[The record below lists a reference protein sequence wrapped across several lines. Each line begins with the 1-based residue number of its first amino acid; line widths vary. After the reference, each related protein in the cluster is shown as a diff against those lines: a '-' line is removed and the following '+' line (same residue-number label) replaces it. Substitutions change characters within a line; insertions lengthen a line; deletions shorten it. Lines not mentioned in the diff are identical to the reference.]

1 MKISPFLI
9 KMTLV
14 GLILFCWW
22 IPSLVWGQKNI
33 QMKTQDRI
41 PAVAGMFY
49 ESDSGLL
56 RKHLQQLFSQ
66 ALAPIGGDEV
76 AALLV
81 PHAGY
86 VYSGGVAAS
95 AFNQIP
101 AGANYKRVFLIGSS
115 HRMASSGASVYAQGD
130 YLTPLGRVEVD
141 VSVARSLQEASRY
154 FSTDAAPHLQEH
166 SLEVQLPFL
175 QYHLKHPFKLVPI
188 VLGTQE
194 PRVCAKI
201 AEALK
206 PWFGPDNLFVI
217 STDFSHYPSYEDA
230 LEVDEHTVAAIL
242 ENNPGQL
249 LEVLDENSRKKIPGL
264 ATSLC
269 GWTSVLT
276 LLNLTQGESNLL
288 YRQVDYKN
296 SGDSRLGDHERVVGY
311 QAVAVFRKKSG
322 GEKGSMTL
330 NDDEKSW
337 LLKRARQSLEAA
349 VEHQTPLDPTG
360 ELPYPL
366 TMHAGAF
373 VSLYLDGALRGC
385 IGSFEDKTPL
395 WKVVDRMTA
404 SAAMKDPRFLPL
416 SPHEVDE
423 VVIEVSVL
431 TPRRKVDDVS
441 EIVPGKHGIVVEKNG
456 NAGTFL
462 PQVGSRYGWSREEF
476 LGHCARDKAHIG
488 WDGWKD
494 ASVFVFEAIVF
505 KEEK

>member
-1 MKISPFLI
+1 MIRV
-9 KMTLV
+9 TVV
-14 GLILFCWW
+14 GLILFGWW
-22 IPSLVWGQKNI
+22 IPALVWGQKNI

-56 RKHLQQLFSQ
+56 REHLRQLFSR
-66 ALAPIGGDEV
+66 ARAPIKENEV

-115 HRMASSGASVYAQGD
+115 HRMATPGASVYAQGD

-141 VSVARSLQEASRY
+141 VSVAQSLVEASRY
-154 FSTDAAPHLQEH
+154 FSTNAAPHLQEH

-175 QYHLKHPFKLVPI
+175 QFHLKHPFKLVPI

-201 AEALK
+201 AEALQ

-242 ENNPGQL
+242 ENDPQQL
-249 LEVLDENSRKKIPGL
+249 LEVLDENSREKIPGL

-276 LLNLTQGESNLL
+276 LLNLTQGESGLL

-311 QAVAVFRKKSG
+311 QAVVVFREKSEEG
-322 GEKGSMTL
+322 KDTLTL
-330 NDDEKSW
+330 NDEEKTW

-349 VEHQTPLDPTG
+349 VRSETPAAPTG
-360 ELPYPL
+360 ELPYSL
-366 TMHAGAF
+366 TIHAGAF
-373 VSLYLDGALRGC
+373 VSLYLNGALRGC
-385 IGSFEDKTPL
+385 IGSFEDRYPL

-404 SAAMKDPRFLPL
+404 SAAMEDTRFLPL
-416 SPHEVDE
+416 SPEEVDE

-431 TPRRKVDDVS
+431 TPRRKVDDIS
-441 EIVPGKHGIVVEKNG
+441 EIVPGQHGIVVQKNG
-456 NAGTFL
+456 HSGTFL

-494 ASVFVFEAIVF
+494 ASIFVFEAIVF